1 MSKNEVFIAT
11 TSENKPKTTTF
22 RRVTNSLQWLASAY
36 VAQLTNSGKVDPS
49 ARLRWLPVA

>member
-1 MSKNEVFIAT
+1 MSKNEVLIAT